1 MEQFWKRRV
10 SKMEEVKEMEIQTTV
25 NEDGLKELLEGS
37 EIENVYE
44 ENK

>member
-1 MEQFWKRRV
+1 
-10 SKMEEVKEMEIQTTV
+10 MEEVKEMEIQTRV
-25 NEDGLKELLEGS
+25 NEDGLKELLKGS

>member
-1 MEQFWKRRV
+1 
-10 SKMEEVKEMEIQTTV
+10 MEEAKEMEIQTIV

>member
-1 MEQFWKRRV
+1 
-10 SKMEEVKEMEIQTTV
+10 MEEVKEMEIQTRV

-44 ENK
+44 ENQ

>member
-1 MEQFWKRRV
+1 
-10 SKMEEVKEMEIQTTV
+10 MEEAKLKEIQTIV

>member
-1 MEQFWKRRV
+1 
-10 SKMEEVKEMEIQTTV
+10 MEEVKEMEIQTRV

>member
-1 MEQFWKRRV
+1 
-10 SKMEEVKEMEIQTTV
+10 MEEAKLKEIQTRV

>member
-1 MEQFWKRRV
+1 
-10 SKMEEVKEMEIQTTV
+10 MEEVKEMEIQTTV
-25 NEDGLKELLEGS
+25 NEYGLKELLEGS

>member
-1 MEQFWKRRV
+1 
-10 SKMEEVKEMEIQTTV
+10 MEEVKEVEIQTTV
-25 NEDGLKELLEGS
+25 NEDGLKELLEVG

>member
-1 MEQFWKRRV
+1 MEGA
-10 SKMEEVKEMEIQTTV
+10 KEMKIQTTV

>member
-1 MEQFWKRRV
+1 
-10 SKMEEVKEMEIQTTV
+10 MEEVKEMEIQTTV
-25 NEDGLKELLEGS
+25 NEDGLKELLEKES

>member
-1 MEQFWKRRV
+1 
-10 SKMEEVKEMEIQTTV
+10 MEEVKGMEIQTRV